1 MIRKRPTVADVRA
14 MKGKYQYTMLRVE
27 TMQELEA
34 AEKADIDMV
43 SVPPELMCDPQF
55 RDAAPSVFA
64 VPGLNY
70 FDVGT
75 TDDFVRWS
83 FRMVKASADA
93 VYCSASLQTVR
104 RLSEEA
110 IPVIGHVGLVPS
122 KRTWTG
128 GFRAVGKTG
137 ESAMQVFNAVMQYE
151 NAGAFGAEIEV
162 VPSEV
167 ATEISKRTTLFMI
180 SMGAGTGCD
189 AQYLF
194 AEDVLGSNTGHYP
207 RHAKR
212 YRDFAAENARL
223 QSERIAAFTE
233 FVRDVETG
241 AYPEASHEV
250 GIPQE
255 EMQTFKKLLSSTS
268 S

>member
-1 MIRKRPTVADVRA
+1 
-14 MKGKYQYTMLRVE
+14 
-27 TMQELEA
+27 
-34 AEKADIDMV
+34 
-43 SVPPELMCDPQF
+43 
-55 RDAAPSVFA
+55 
-64 VPGLNY
+64 
-70 FDVGT
+70 
-75 TDDFVRWS
+75 
-83 FRMVKASADA
+83 
-93 VYCSASLQTVR
+93 
-104 RLSEEA
+104 
-110 IPVIGHVGLVPS
+110 
-122 KRTWTG
+122 
-128 GFRAVGKTG
+128 
-137 ESAMQVFNAVMQYE
+137 
-151 NAGAFGAEIEV
+151 